1 MHKYKLMKIDI
12 ENFYPSIKERL
23 LKDALNFFNKTTQ
36 ITEKKK
42 KSLTQQNLFLYQ
54 RRSMNKRKNFKKED
68 KLFEFT
74 IGGKHEAEEC
84 ELIWLYTLQGL
95 KNILLNLIIGLNRY
109 DVFKAVEKK
118 IKQCRNRK
126 N

>member
-1 MHKYKLMKIDI
+1 
-12 ENFYPSIKERL
+12 
-23 LKDALNFFNKTTQ
+23 
-36 ITEKKK
+36 
-42 KSLTQQNLFLYQ
+42 
-54 RRSMNKRKNFKKED
+54 MNKRKNFKKED

-118 IKQCRNRK
+118 LSNVEIEKIKKKLHKFTKSIGINIMIENPSLKIDYLDLNINLPNHTFYPFRK
-126 N
+126 DNNKISYINSK